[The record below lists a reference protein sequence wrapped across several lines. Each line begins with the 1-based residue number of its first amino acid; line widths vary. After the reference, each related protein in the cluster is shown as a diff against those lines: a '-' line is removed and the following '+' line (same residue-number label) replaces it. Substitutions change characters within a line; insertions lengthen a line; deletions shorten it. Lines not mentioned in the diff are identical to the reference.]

1 MAGRRGGRVVG
12 IELDGLEVRLEAL
25 LQFDARL
32 LRALSAAAIT
42 NHVSHGCAREV
53 QPAVAVWLALTYAR
67 TWLPGAHHAMLRCD
81 KVFRA
86 PTLRARGGEGQ
97 GAYVEEERQLLRI
110 RSSPGESMKQRAIR
124 ERRNHKPQDAR
135 RFNCRL
141 NCGPTRTYATNMEA
155 TLLDVPCAADFFAC
169 ACLRARPS
177 LQRCRLP
184 ASCLVRV
191 PRSALSLFAV
201 PRNCTTLSRATP
213 SHMAVQKHRDCRSLP
228 LLSTWP
234 TLGLVPQLVFVF
246 ASDRLS
252 LTHARLQK
260 RKACALVWLETHPRK
275 ASGADS
281 SPLTP
286 IFDLSSHQ
294 NCGSI
299 TIL

>member
-1 MAGRRGGRVVG
+1 
-12 IELDGLEVRLEAL
+12 
-25 LQFDARL
+25 
-32 LRALSAAAIT
+32 
-42 NHVSHGCAREV
+42 
-53 QPAVAVWLALTYAR
+53 
-67 TWLPGAHHAMLRCD
+67 MLRCD
-81 KVFRA
+81 RVFRA

-141 NCGPTRTYATNMEA
+141 NCGPTKTYATNMEA

-201 PRNCTTLSRATP
+201 PRNYTTLSRATP

-260 RKACALVWLETHPRK
+260 RKASCGWKRIPAKPAALTRALSRQ
-275 ASGADS
+275 S
-281 SPLTP
+281 SIFPLTKTAARSP
-286 IFDLSSHQ
+286 FSEIRGIVSDA
-294 NCGSI
+294 NCFEAYVAYSQQI
-299 TIL
+299 